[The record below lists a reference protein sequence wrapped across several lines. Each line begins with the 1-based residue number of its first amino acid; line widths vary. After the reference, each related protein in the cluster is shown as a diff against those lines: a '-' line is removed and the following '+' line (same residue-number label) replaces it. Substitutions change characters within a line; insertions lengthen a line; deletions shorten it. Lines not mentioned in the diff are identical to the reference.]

1 MKWRSRLQQ
10 MDFPEQ
16 DNTLLYMWFDIQIL
30 GCFQDAVIKFF
41 QMALFLSISGQSNSQ
56 AILPKINEELLKN
69 PRGFDIQISGR
80 FNLQLE
86 RLGMLPKALKRS

>member
-1 MKWRSRLQQ
+1 MKWLSRLQQ

-41 QMALFLSISGQSNSQ
+41 QMALFLSIPKQPYYR
-56 AILPKINEELLKN
+56 AILSKINEELLKN
-69 PRGFDIQISGR
+69 PRGFDRYPQG
-80 FNLQLE
+80 
-86 RLGMLPKALKRS
+86 

>member
-10 MDFPEQ
+10 MDLQERGYTQ
-16 DNTLLYMWFDIQIL
+16 RYLEIRIQIL

-56 AILPKINEELLKN
+56 AILPKINEELLKIL
-69 PRGFDIQISGR
+69 GVLIGLHKTDLI
-80 FNLQLE
+80 FNLIALAS
-86 RLGMLPKALKRS
+86 RLKH